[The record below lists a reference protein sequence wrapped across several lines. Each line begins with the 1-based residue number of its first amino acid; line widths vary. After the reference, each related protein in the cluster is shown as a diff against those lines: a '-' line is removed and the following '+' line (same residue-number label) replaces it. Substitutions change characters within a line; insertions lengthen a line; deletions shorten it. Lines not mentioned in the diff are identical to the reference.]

1 MTISAFSG
9 PVIAFGQNT
18 IGSNPSQTDYNP
30 DLGPSLFWGGVGRI
44 DLRPNFNYI
53 PGQNFGAFTA
63 GFGTSDTQTIS
74 YAPYALGSAAIAAA
88 AAPTANTAMTLVS
101 TNSTSTGVSV
111 GASCINYN
119 TGALVTGL
127 LMVDGFASF
136 TGVIA
141 SSVLTVS
148 SLTGT
153 ISIGMTLSGTGVA
166 TGATIVNQLT
176 GAPGGVGTYTVAGD
190 DTASSTTMTA
200 QATGGFTALAQ
211 PFGQSNSVYL
221 WNPQALV
228 ARAVSIVPVSGT
240 STAQVIFTVSGY
252 DIYGVPMSEAITVPT
267 STTTAT
273 TTNGKKAFKY
283 IASVTPN
290 VTNAITY
297 SVGTTDI
304 YGFPLRSDFFS
315 DVAIN
320 YNAAAVTASTGY
332 VAAVTTSPATTTTG
346 DVRGTYALQSAAD
359 ASKRLA
365 IRQFVLPANMAS
377 ITGLFGVTQA

>member
-1 MTISAFSG
+1 MSITANSG
-9 PVIAFGQNT
+9 PYIAFGQNT
-18 IGSNPSQTDYNP
+18 IGTITDYNP

-44 DLRPNFNYI
+44 DPRPNFNYI

-63 GFGTSDTQTIS
+63 GFATSDCQTIS
-74 YAPYALGSAAIAAA
+74 YAPYALNSAAIAAA

-111 GASCINYN
+111 NASCTNYN
-119 TGALVTGL
+119 TGATVTGL

-141 SSVLTVS
+141 SSILTVS

-153 ISIGMTLSGTGVA
+153 ISIGMTLTGTGVN
-166 TGATIVNQLT
+166 TGTTIVNQLT
-176 GAPGGVGTYTVAGD
+176 GAPGGVGTYTVQGD

-200 QATGGFTALAQ
+200 QATGLTALAQ
-211 PFGQSNSVYL
+211 PFGQSNSIYL

-228 ARAVSIVPVSGT
+228 SRAVSIVPVSNT

-252 DIYGVPMSEAITVPT
+252 DIYGVPMTEAITVPT
-267 STTTAT
+267 STTTST

-315 DVAIN
+315 DVSIN
-320 YNAAAVTASTGY
+320 YNSAAITSSTGF
-332 VAAVTTSPATTTTG
+332 VAAVTTSPATSSTG

-359 ASKRLA
+359 GSKRLA
-365 IRQFVLPANMAS
+365 IRQFILPANMGSFA
-377 ITGLFGVTQA
+377 GLFGVTQA

>member
-1 MTISAFSG
+1 MSISAFSG

-44 DLRPNFNYI
+44 DPRPNFNYV

-63 GFGTSDTQTIS
+63 GFGTSDTQTVS
-74 YAPYALGSAAIAAA
+74 YAPYALSTSAIAAA
-88 AAPTANTAMTLVS
+88 ANVVSGTAMTLVS
-101 TNSTSTGVSV
+101 SNSTSTGVSV
-111 GASCINYN
+111 SASCVNYN
-119 TGALVTGL
+119 TGAAVTGL
-127 LMVDGFASF
+127 LLLDGFASF

-141 SSVLTVS
+141 SSILTVS

-166 TGATIVNQLT
+166 TGTTIVNQLT
-176 GAPGGVGTYTVAGD
+176 GAPGSTGTYTVAGD

-228 ARAVSIVPVSGT
+228 ARAVSVTGSASATGGNIT
-240 STAQVIFTVSGY
+240 ISGY
-252 DIYGVPMSEAITVPT
+252 DIYGVPMSEVIAAPA
-267 STTTAT
+267 SAT
-273 TTNGKKAFKY
+273 TVNGKKAFKY
-283 IASVTPN
+283 ISSVVPAFTDAHN
-290 VTNAITY
+290 Y

-304 YGFPLRSDFFS
+304 FGFPIRSDFFS

-320 YNAAAVTASTGY
+320 YNAAAITASTGY
-332 VAAVTTSPATTTTG
+332 VAAVTTTPATTTTG
-346 DVRGTYALQSAAD
+346 DVRGTYAVQSATD
-359 ASKRLA
+359 AAKRLA
-365 IRQFVLPANMAS
+365 IRQFVLPANMGS
-377 ITGLFGVTQA
+377 TTGLFGVTQA

>member
-1 MTISAFSG
+1 MSISAFSG
-9 PVIAFGQNT
+9 PVISYGQNT
-18 IGSNPSQTDYNP
+18 IGTITDYNP

-44 DLRPNFNYI
+44 DPRPNFNYI
-53 PGQNFGAFTA
+53 PGQASGAFTA

-74 YAPYALGSAAIAAA
+74 YAPYALSTSAIAAA
-88 AAPTANTAMTLVS
+88 ANVVSGAAMTLVS

-111 GASCINYN
+111 NASCTNYN
-119 TGALVTGL
+119 TGTSVTGL
-127 LMVDGFASF
+127 LLLDGFASF

-141 SSVLTVS
+141 SSILTVS

-153 ISIGMTLSGTGVA
+153 ISIGMTLTGTGVN
-166 TGATIVNQLT
+166 TGTTIVNQLT
-176 GAPGGVGTYTVAGD
+176 GASGSTGTYTVQGD

-200 QATGGFTALAQ
+200 QATGTSALAQ
-211 PFGQSNSVYL
+211 PFGQSNTVYL

-228 ARAVSIVPVSGT
+228 ARAVNVTGSAS
-240 STAQVIFTVSGY
+240 STGGNITISGY
-252 DIYGVPMSEAITVPT
+252 DIYGVPMSEVIAAPAG
-267 STTTAT
+267 AT
-273 TTNGKKAFKY
+273 TVNGKKAFKY
-283 IASVTPN
+283 ISSVVPAFTDAHN
-290 VTNAITY
+290 Y

-320 YNAAAVTASTGY
+320 YNAAIITANTGY

-359 ASKRLA
+359 GSKRLA
-365 IRQFVLPANMAS
+365 IRQFVLPANMS
-377 ITGLFGVTQA
+377 SFTGLFGVTQA

>member
-1 MTISAFSG
+1 MAITAFSG
-9 PVIAFGQNT
+9 PVIAYGQNT
-18 IGSNPSQTDYNP
+18 IGSNPSTTDYNP

-44 DLRPNFNYI
+44 DPRPNFNYI
-53 PGQNFGAFTA
+53 PGQAAGQFTA
-63 GFGTSDTQTIS
+63 GFGTSDVQTIS
-74 YAPYALGSAAIAAA
+74 YAPYALSTSAIAAA
-88 AAPTANTAMTLVS
+88 ANVVSGTAMTLVS

-111 GASCINYN
+111 SNSCTNYN
-119 TGALVTGL
+119 TGATVTGL

-141 SSVLTVS
+141 NSILTVS

-153 ISIGMTLSGTGVA
+153 ISIGMTISGTGVN
-166 TGATIVNQLT
+166 TGTTIVNQLT
-176 GAPGGVGTYTVAGD
+176 GAPGGVGTYTVQGD
-190 DTASSTTMTA
+190 DTTSSTTITA
-200 QATGGFTALAQ
+200 QATGTTALAQ
-211 PFGQSNSVYL
+211 PFGLLGQPSSVYL

-228 ARAVSIVPVSGT
+228 ARAVNVTGSASATGGNIT
-240 STAQVIFTVSGY
+240 ISGY
-252 DIYGVPMSEAITVPT
+252 DIYGVPMSEVIAAPA
-267 STTTAT
+267 SAT
-273 TTNGKKAFKY
+273 TVNGKKAFKY
-283 IASVTPN
+283 ISSVVPAFTDAHN
-290 VTNAITY
+290 Y

-346 DVRGTYALQSAAD
+346 DVRGTYALQSASD

-365 IRQFVLPANMAS
+365 IRQFILPANMNS
-377 ITGLFGVTQA
+377 TTGLFGVTQA

>member
-1 MTISAFSG
+1 MSITAFSG
-9 PVIAFGQNT
+9 PVISYGQNT
-18 IGSNPSQTDYNP
+18 IGSNPSTTDYNP

-44 DLRPNFNYI
+44 DPRPNFNYI
-53 PGQNFGAFTA
+53 PGQAAGQFTA
-63 GFGTSDTQTIS
+63 GFGTSDVQTIS
-74 YAPYALGSAAIAAA
+74 YAPYALGAAAIAAA
-88 AAPTANTAMTLVS
+88 ANVVSGTAMTLVS

-111 GASCINYN
+111 GNTCTNYS
-119 TGALVTGL
+119 TGAQVTGL

-141 SSVLTVS
+141 SSILTVS

-153 ISIGMTLSGTGVA
+153 ISIGMTLSGTGVN
-166 TGATIVNQLT
+166 TGTTIVNQLT
-176 GAPGGVGTYTVAGD
+176 GAPGGVGTYTVQGD

-200 QATGGFTALAQ
+200 QATGTAALGQ
-211 PFGQSNSVYL
+211 PFGSPSTIYL

-228 ARAVSIVPVSGT
+228 ARAVSVTGSSSATGGNIT
-240 STAQVIFTVSGY
+240 INGY
-252 DIYGVPMSEAITVPT
+252 DIYGVPMSEVIAAPA
-267 STTTAT
+267 SAT
-273 TTNGKKAFKY
+273 TVNGKKAFKY
-283 IASVTPN
+283 ISSVVPAFTDAHN
-290 VTNAITY
+290 Y

-320 YNAAAVTASTGY
+320 YNAAVVTANTGY

-365 IRQFVLPANMAS
+365 IRQFILPANMNS

>member
-1 MTISAFSG
+1 MSITAFSG

-18 IGSNPSQTDYNP
+18 IGSNPSITDYNP

-44 DLRPNFNYI
+44 DPRPNFNYI
-53 PGQNFGAFTA
+53 PGQAAGQFTA
-63 GFGTSDTQTIS
+63 GFGTSDVQTIS
-74 YAPYALGSAAIAAA
+74 YAPYALSTSAIAAA
-88 AAPTANTAMTLVS
+88 ANVVSGTAMTLVS

-111 GASCINYN
+111 SNSCTNYN
-119 TGALVTGL
+119 TGAQVTGL

-153 ISIGMTLSGTGVA
+153 ISIGMTIAGTGVN
-166 TGATIVNQLT
+166 TGTTIVNQLT
-176 GAPGGVGTYTVAGD
+176 GAPGGVGTYTVQGD
-190 DTASSTTMTA
+190 DTASSTTITA
-200 QATGGFTALAQ
+200 QATGTTALGQ
-211 PFGQSNSVYL
+211 PFGAPASVYL

-228 ARAVSIVPVSGT
+228 SRAVSVTGSSS
-240 STAQVIFTVSGY
+240 STGGNITISGY
-252 DIYGVPMSEAITVPT
+252 DIYGVPMSEVIAAPAG
-267 STTTAT
+267 AT
-273 TTNGKKAFKY
+273 TVNGKKAFKY
-283 IASVTPN
+283 ISSVVPAFTDAHN
-290 VTNAITY
+290 Y

-320 YNAAAVTASTGY
+320 YNAAAVTANTGY

-346 DVRGTYALQSAAD
+346 DVRGTYALQSASD
-359 ASKRLA
+359 GSKRLA
-365 IRQFVLPANMAS
+365 IRQFILPANMNS
-377 ITGLFGVTQA
+377 VTGLFGVTQA